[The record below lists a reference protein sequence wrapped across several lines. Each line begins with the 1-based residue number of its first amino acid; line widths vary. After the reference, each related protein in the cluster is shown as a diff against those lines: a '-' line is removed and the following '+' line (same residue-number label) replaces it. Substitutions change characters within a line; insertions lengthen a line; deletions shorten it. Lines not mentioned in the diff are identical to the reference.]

1 MSELLDRKEVAIMS
15 IVFILLGALSASLFF
30 VSKLGLGHPPVEHLS
45 AEVTPMAKSSISREE
60 VKLAA

>member
-1 MSELLDRKEVAIMS
+1 MS
-15 IVFILLGALSASLFF
+15 IVFILLGALSVSLFL